1 MINKSST
8 ADLDKLS
15 PVQVDHYWM
24 TLALNQAK
32 KAEELAEVPVGAVLV
47 KDDQL
52 IAQAHNQ
59 PISANDPTAHAEI
72 QLLRAAGKKLN
83 NYRLPNTT
91 LYVTLE
97 PCTMCLG
104 AMIHARISRV
114 VFGAYDQKTGVCGSC
129 QDLSAS
135 DCFNHTIEVEGGI
148 LVDECKNLLQ
158 KFFKNRRKKK

>member
-1 MINKSST
+1 MGI
-8 ADLDKLS
+8 DS
-15 PVQVDHYWM
+15 PVDEKWM
-24 TLALNQAK
+24 ALAIEQAK
-32 KAEELAEVPVGAVLV
+32 LAEQINEVPVGAVLV
-47 KDDQL
+47 QDNQL
-52 IAQAHNQ
+52 IVSAHNQ
-59 PISANDPTAHAEI
+59 PISNNDPTAHAEI

-129 QDLSAS
+129 QDLSTS
-135 DCFNHTIEVEGGI
+135 KCFNHSIETEGGI
-148 LVDECKNLLQ
+148 LADECKQLLQ
-158 KFFKNRRKKK
+158 KFFKKRRA